1 MPRSFVLPLL
11 LLLLCCCPGAG
22 GAQDAVFSQFY
33 ASPLQL
39 NPAFTGVS
47 AAPRITLNY
56 RSQHTSYPSAYT
68 TFAASFEQPVNN
80 SPSSFGFRMLTDSQL
95 EGLYK
100 NSQFAIVYAYDVR
113 VSKELHARIGLSGG
127 LLSSSIDFG
136 GLVFGDIID
145 PLTGAGGVTE
155 EQLAGISKTSA
166 DLGAGVLFYAKNLY
180 GGFSIEHLNRP
191 DEGLLALDNN
201 LYAGRPQRFS
211 LHTGAQFD
219 LKRYSNPRR
228 PAYVT
233 PNLLFTSQAS
243 FQQLNLG
250 AYFGYGLFSV
260 GGWYRHA
267 FGNPDGFIA
276 AVTFREDILRIGLSY
291 DSVIS
296 GLRNVPGGLGATFEL
311 SFAIDFG
318 NSAELQRR
326 RHADRYNDCL
336 GMFR

>member
-1 MPRSFVLPLL
+1 MHRTIVYLL
-11 LLLLCCCPGAG
+11 LVWGASG
-22 GAQDAVFSQFY
+22 SLFAQDAVFSQFY

-56 RSQHTSYPSAYT
+56 RSQHTSYPSAYR
-68 TFAASFEQPVNN
+68 TFAASYEQPVAK
-80 SPSSFGFRMLTDSQL
+80 SPSNFGFRLLTDSQL

-100 NSQFAIVYAYDVR
+100 TSQAAFVYAYDVR
-113 VSKELHARIGLSGG
+113 LSDDFHARIGLSGG
-127 LLSSSIDFG
+127 LIDSRIDYN

-145 PLTGAGGVTE
+145 PREGAGGVSQ
-155 EQLAGISKTSA
+155 EQLEAASRTA
-166 DLGAGVLFYAKNLY
+166 VDLGTGILIYGRNLY
-180 GGFSIEHLNRP
+180 GGMSVEHLNRP
-191 DEGLLALDNN
+191 DEGLLAVDDN
-201 LYAGRPQRFS
+201 LYAGRPQRLS
-211 LHTGAQFD
+211 LHTGAQIE

-233 PNLLFTSQAS
+233 PNALFTSQAS

-250 AYFGYGLFSV
+250 AYLGYGAFAV

-267 FGNPDGFIA
+267 FGNADGFIA
-276 AVTFREDILRIGLSY
+276 AVTFREEILRIGLSY
-291 DSVIS
+291 DSVVS
-296 GLRNVPGGLGATFEL
+296 ALRSVPGGLGATFEL
-311 SFAIDFG
+311 SFTVDFG
-318 NSAELQRR
+318 DSRELQRR

>member
-1 MPRSFVLPLL
+1 MRNLCLLWFVLLG
-11 LLLLCCCPGAG
+11 CSAAVT
-22 GAQDAVFSQFY
+22 AQDPVFSQFY

-39 NPAFTGVS
+39 NPAFAGVG

-56 RSQHTSYPSAYT
+56 RSQHTSYPSAYR
-68 TFAASFEQPVNN
+68 TFAASYEQPLNN
-80 SPSSFGFRMLTDSQL
+80 SPSNFGFRMLTDSQL

-100 NSQFAIVYAYDVR
+100 SSQLAFVYAYDVR
-113 VSKELHARIGLSGG
+113 INEVFHARIGLSGG
-127 LLSSSIDFG
+127 ILDSRIDYN
-136 GLVFGDIID
+136 GLVFGDVID
-145 PLTGAGGVTE
+145 PTDGPGGVSE
-155 EQLAGISKTSA
+155 EQLEAASRTSV
-166 DLGAGVLFYAKNLY
+166 DLGTGLLLYGKNLY
-180 GGFSIEHLNRP
+180 AGLSVEHLNRP
-191 DEGLLALDNN
+191 DEGLLELDDN
-201 LYAGRPQRFS
+201 LYAGRPQRIS

-219 LKRYSNPRR
+219 LKRFSNPRR

-233 PNLLFTSQAS
+233 PNLLYTSQAS

-250 AYFGYGLFSV
+250 AYFGYGAFSL

-267 FGNPDGFIA
+267 FGNADGFIA

-296 GLRNVPGGLGATFEL
+296 ALRSVPGGLGSTFEV
-311 SFAIDFG
+311 SFTIDFG
-318 NSAELQRR
+318 DSQELQRR

>member
-1 MPRSFVLPLL
+1 MRPLSYL
-11 LLLLCCCPGAG
+11 ASLFLFLCCPVGG

-39 NPAFTGVS
+39 NPAFAGVS
-47 AAPRITLNY
+47 LAPRITLNY
-56 RSQHTSYPSAYT
+56 RSQHTSYPSAYN
-68 TFAASFEQPVNN
+68 TFAVSYEQPVNR
-80 SPSSFGFRMLTDSQL
+80 SPSSFGFRALTDSQL
-95 EGLYK
+95 EGLYR
-100 NSQFAIVYAYDVR
+100 NSQFAFVYAYDVR
-113 VSKELHARIGLSGG
+113 VTSELHARIGLSAG
-127 LLSSSIDFG
+127 LLSSRIDFG
-136 GLVFGDIID
+136 GLVFGDVID
-145 PLTGAGGVTE
+145 PTAGATGVTQ
-155 EQLAGISKTSA
+155 EQLARIARTSA
-166 DLGAGVLFYAKNLY
+166 DFGTGVLFYAANVY

-191 DEGLLALDNN
+191 DEGLLELDNN

-211 LHTGAQFD
+211 VHTGAQFD

-250 AYFGYGLFSV
+250 AYFGYGVFAV

-296 GLRNVPGGLGATFEL
+296 DLRNVPGGLGPTFEL
-311 SFAIDFG
+311 SFAVDFG
-318 NSAELQRR
+318 DSAELQRR

>member
-1 MPRSFVLPLL
+1 MRKPYLL
-11 LLLLCCCPGAG
+11 LLAVWAASAG
-22 GAQDAVFSQFY
+22 VFAQDAVFSQFY

-47 AAPRITLNY
+47 AAPRVTLNY
-56 RSQHTSYPSAYT
+56 RSQHTAYPSAYR
-68 TFAASFEQPVNN
+68 TFAASYEQPLQN
-80 SPSSFGFRMLTDSQL
+80 SPSNFGFRVLTDTQL

-100 NSQFAIVYAYDVR
+100 TSQLAFVYAYDVR
-113 VSKELHARIGLSGG
+113 LNRDFHARIGLSGG
-127 LLSSSIDFG
+127 LLDSRIDYG
-136 GLVFGDIID
+136 GLVFGDVID
-145 PLTGAGGVTE
+145 PTEGAGGVSQ
-155 EQLAGISKTSA
+155 EQLEAASKTSV
-166 DLGAGVLFYAKNLY
+166 DLGTGILIYGKNIY
-180 GGFSIEHLNRP
+180 GGLSIEHLNRP
-191 DEGLLALDNN
+191 DEGLLSVGDN

-219 LKRYSNPRR
+219 IKRFSNPRR

-250 AYFGYGLFSV
+250 AYLGYGPFSV

-267 FGNPDGFIA
+267 FGNADGFIA
-276 AVTFREDILRIGLSY
+276 AVSFREDIMRIGLSY

-296 GLRNVPGGLGATFEL
+296 ALRGVPGGLGSTFEV
-311 SFAIDFG
+311 SFTIDFG
-318 NSAELQRR
+318 NSRELQRR

>member
-1 MPRSFVLPLL
+1 MRALIGSLL
-11 LLLLCCCPGAG
+11 LLIGLSAPGV
-22 GAQDAVFSQFY
+22 AQDAVFSQFY

-47 AAPRITLNY
+47 AAPRITINY

-68 TFAASFEQPVNN
+68 TFAASFEQPVQN

-100 NSQFAIVYAYDVR
+100 TSQFAIVYAYDVR
-113 VSKELHARIGLSGG
+113 VTSDLHARIGLSGG
-127 LLSSSIDFG
+127 LLSSRLDFD

-145 PLTGAGGVTE
+145 PATGATGVTE
-155 EQLAGISKTSA
+155 EALIGLSKTSA
-166 DLGAGVLFYAKNLY
+166 DVGAGVLFYAKNVY
-180 GGFSIEHLNRP
+180 GGLSFEHLNRP

-201 LYAGRPQRFS
+201 LYAGRPQRMS

-250 AYFGYGLFSV
+250 AYFGYGEFAL

-267 FGNPDGFIA
+267 FGNADGFIA
-276 AVTFREDILRIGLSY
+276 AVTFRQDILRIGLSY

-296 GLRNVPGGLGATFEL
+296 DLRNVPGGLGATFEL
-311 SFAIDFG
+311 SFAVDFG
-318 NSAELQRR
+318 NSAELQRK